1 MLKLI
6 LSSLQLLP
14 LRPLSPLCQVPT
26 LLLTPLML
34 SLLQMKTRCRRIE
47 KKTAVSCLFILS
59 GTAQSPKLSL
69 IPSSLKLLPILL
81 RLLPQLPVAS
91 CPCCQVPLSSMLAMK
106 SPLNTGLTTLKSSL
120 SPLRLH
126 CHTVTKM
133 TCSNVEIPLPNTTC
147 ELVLRNRQSS
157 YQTNHSQ
164 IHRRQG
170 PKSACRSVPD
180 TKKSQE
186 APQVQARNRLS
197 PLMSFSSTSS
207 LPASC
212 P

>member
-59 GTAQSPKLSL
+59 GTAQSPKRSL

-106 SPLNTGLTTLKSSL
+106 SPQTTRKSTGGKAPRVPVDMFLTPKESRSPTSTGQEPFISVNELLIHKLPSSIL
-120 SPLRLH
+120 LIIR
-126 CHTVTKM
+126 KY
-133 TCSNVEIPLPNTTC
+133 CSLE
-147 ELVLRNRQSS
+147 ESR
-157 YQTNHSQ
+157 
-164 IHRRQG
+164 
-170 PKSACRSVPD
+170 
-180 TKKSQE
+180 
-186 APQVQARNRLS
+186 
-197 PLMSFSSTSS
+197 MS
-207 LPASC
+207 
-212 P
+212 

>member
-1 MLKLI
+1 MLNKWPILVYQMLWSVTILRTMLLLINPLETSYIVEGIKEKVVSPRKNTSCKWTKLFWAWYAPKQAQSLMLKLI

-126 CHTVTKM
+126 CH
-133 TCSNVEIPLPNTTC
+133 
-147 ELVLRNRQSS
+147 
-157 YQTNHSQ
+157 
-164 IHRRQG
+164 RRHQ
-170 PKSACRSVPD
+170 D
-180 TKKSQE
+180 D
-186 APQVQARNRLS
+186 L
-197 PLMSFSSTSS
+197 
-207 LPASC
+207 
-212 P
+212 